1 MLHPAVLNAA
11 LSGLEAEGFQARR
24 LLGQWMGLGQGQP
37 DFSSSP
43 LLNLLNLIIWGRLF
57 AFLPRPFLFTP
68 NLLYCNGN
76 FARTLEMVKQMLIVI
91 FASNVSQINHC
102 CPLQAAGNSYSLDML
117 S

>member
-1 MLHPAVLNAA
+1 MLHPVVLNAA
-11 LSGLEAEGFQARR
+11 LSGLEAEAFQTRR
-24 LLGQWMGLGQGQP
+24 LLGQWMGLGEGQP
-37 DFSSSP
+37 DCSSSP

-68 NLLYCNGN
+68 YLLYCNGN

-91 FASNVSQINHC
+91 FASNVNQLNHC
-102 CPLQAAGNSYSLDML
+102 CPLQAVGHSHSLNML